1 MKFVPDWMKTDFRR
15 ERRGLVAFAAALVFL
30 PSVAFADSE
39 ERDSLGIPGVR
50 GGVVTTSEPAAA
62 VVGAEILRKGG
73 NAIDAASA
81 VAFALNV
88 LEPQSSGIGGGGFM
102 MIHLADEGKTFVIDS
117 RETTPATGSPDMF
130 LDSDGNPFGFS
141 IRSTSGI
148 GVGVPGMVRG
158 IELAQENWGEKT
170 FKEILQPAIKLAEE
184 GFRVSSRLE
193 DSIAGA
199 IAPGGR
205 LANEPGD
212 AAYDEARAVFAPG
225 GEGLEQNDLLIQED
239 LAKTL
244 KILAED
250 GPDAFYSGPIAEA
263 IVATQLNT
271 RKTFFDNLGNLQNIS
286 PEDQARLEGRMT
298 PADLAGYKPAVRKPV
313 VGDYRGFRIVS
324 MPPPS
329 SGGLTVIYI
338 LKALERF
345 PIGEESEG
353 FGFGS
358 TRTLN
363 VMMEAMRLAFA
374 DRAVWMGD
382 DDFVDVPSRG
392 LISDGYIATRTVLID
407 PDSRQANVVAGDP
420 RPFDSASLPSKVQ
433 LAAVRE
439 NPQEGLNTTHFTVV
453 DGAGNIVTYTNTIES
468 GWGTGL
474 MVPGWGFLLNNE
486 LTDFNRVPAFD
497 PDPDNFNPGANDAA
511 PGKRPR
517 SSMSPT
523 LVFKGSR
530 PVAAYGSPGG
540 STIINSV
547 VNTSMNLIDHE
558 KTVQEAVDAPRIS
571 QTSANGSPTFEAG
584 FDLDVIQELDG
595 LGHNM
600 ADSRLRVIGSVQA
613 VVIDRDGTQYGAAD
627 RRRIG
632 GVQSLQGFGS
642 GGDDDDDDD
651 D

>member
-1 MKFVPDWMKTDFRR
+1 MNFVPDWVKTAFRR
-15 ERRGLVAFAAALVFL
+15 ERRTLLALGVALTVL
-30 PSVAFADSE
+30 PGFAFADSE
-39 ERDSLGIPGVR
+39 GRESLGIPGVR

-62 VVGAEILRKGG
+62 EVGAEILRRGG

-102 MIHLADEGKTFVIDS
+102 MIHLADEKETFVIDS
-117 RETTPATGSPDMF
+117 RETTPAAGSPDMF
-130 LDSDGNPFGFS
+130 LDSNGNAFGFS

-158 IELAQENWGEKT
+158 IELAQEMWGEKS

-205 LANEPGD
+205 LANEPGE

-225 GEGLEQNDLLIQED
+225 GIGLVQNDLLVQPD

-244 KILAED
+244 RTLAED
-250 GPDAFYSGPIAEA
+250 GPNAFYSGPIAAA
-263 IVATQLNT
+263 IVATQHNT
-271 RKTFFDNLGNLQNIS
+271 RQTFIDDAGNLQNIS
-286 PEDQARLEGRMT
+286 PEDQARLQGRMT
-298 PADLAGYKPAVRKPV
+298 PADLAGYEVAVREPV
-313 VGDYRGFRIVS
+313 EGDYRGFRIVS

-345 PIGEESEG
+345 PIGDESEG

-382 DDFVDVPSRG
+382 DDFVEVPSRG

-407 PDSRQANVVAGDP
+407 PDGRQDDVEAGDP
-420 RPFDSASLPSKVQ
+420 RPFDSAGLPPKVQ
-433 LAAVRE
+433 FAATRE
-439 NPQEGLNTTHFTVV
+439 NPEEGLNTTHFTIV
-453 DGAGNIVTYTNTIES
+453 DRDGNIVTYTNTIES

-497 PDPDNFNPGANDAA
+497 PDSDNFNPGANDAA

-547 VNTSMNLIDHE
+547 VNTTMNLIDHE
-558 KTVQEAVDAPRIS
+558 RTVQEAVDAPRIS
-571 QTSANGSPTFEAG
+571 QTSAGGSPTFEAG
-584 FDLDVIQELDG
+584 FDLEVIEELKA
-595 LGHNM
+595 LGHNL

-613 VVIDRDGTQYGAAD
+613 VVIDGDKIQFGAAD

-632 GVQSLQGFGS
+632 GVRSLETAAS
-642 GGDDDDDDD
+642 GDDDDDDD
-651 D
+651 